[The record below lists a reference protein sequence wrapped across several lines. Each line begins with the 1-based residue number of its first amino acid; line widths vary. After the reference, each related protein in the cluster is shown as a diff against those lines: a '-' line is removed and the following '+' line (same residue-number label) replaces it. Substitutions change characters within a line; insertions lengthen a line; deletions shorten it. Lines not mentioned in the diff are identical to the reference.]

1 MQLFRETNFDFMKY
15 RKFWIIVSLALIVVA
30 IGAVFVYKDLNV
42 GIDFAGGTQMTLKF
56 RDKPDVVRLRE
67 LLTQG
72 GIEEPGIQSFGSE
85 TQNEVMVRTRV
96 LQGSQEGSRDRV
108 VQILDAQYNPQRG
121 GKPDLNAIGV
131 DQIAGLLTKA
141 DPERRGPGGAAY
153 YRGIAES
160 IIKARHDDGIF
171 DSWNEVAKAP
181 GVTPVVAAA
190 LQQQAYLGAFSVQG
204 VENVGPQIGKELRR
218 QGLLAV
224 LASLLGMLVYIWF
237 RFELRFGIGAIM
249 ACVHDVIVTL
259 GLFTLAG
266 YEFNL
271 TTVAAF
277 LTLVGYSMNDTVV
290 IFDRVRENL
299 RKNRREPMIQVMNH
313 SINQTL
319 SRTVLTGGLTL
330 LTVIALWYFG
340 NETIKGFAFIM
351 GVGILVGTYSSCY
364 VASPFVLLWE
374 NYFGSQ
380 GKLRGETAPAPARGG
395 SRPVASSDET
405 GRSEAPAAPR
415 RTRSAQPARRRR

>member
-1 MQLFRETNFDFMKY
+1 
-15 RKFWIIVSLALIVVA
+15 V
-30 IGAVFVYKDLNV
+30 
-42 GIDFAGGTQMTLKF
+42 TL
-56 RDKPDVVRLRE
+56 
-67 LLTQG
+67 
-72 GIEEPGIQSFGSE
+72 
-85 TQNEVMVRTRV
+85 
-96 LQGSQEGSRDRV
+96 
-108 VQILDAQYNPQRG
+108 
-121 GKPDLNAIGV
+121 
-131 DQIAGLLTKA
+131 

-160 IIKARHDDGIF
+160 IIKVRHDTRIF
-171 DSWNEVAKAP
+171 TSWDQVAKAK
-181 GVTPVVAAA
+181 GVNPAVASA
-190 LQQQAYLGAFSVQG
+190 LQQRAYLGAFSVEG

-224 LASLLGMLVYIWF
+224 LLSLLGMLVYIWF

-299 RKNRREPMIQVMNH
+299 RKNRREPMIDVMNH

-374 NYFGSQ
+374 SYFGSQ
-380 GKLRGETAPAPARGG
+380 GKLRGEVAPASARGG
-395 SRPVASSDET
+395 SRPVASADET